1 MTGDN
6 ERTADDKDGQ
16 WEGLSVTGEG
26 EGEEAQLQ
34 NGAPGQY
41 INKCLHE

>member
-26 EGEEAQLQ
+26 EEAQLQ